1 MWYYK
6 LSKLTHRIGPETQ
19 LGVWQVHV
27 KPSLFKSLP
36 IEFRWQA
43 KQYTFAVLG
52 SGQISLPDLCYESVL
67 RDCDILSLIQG
78 ITLVLC
84 IDGTLLTR
92 PGEQEVETLLDLLL
106 KRLCIRKWEIK
117 AGETVQCL
125 SLDSP
130 EPT

>member
-1 MWYYK
+1 MLIHPCSK
-6 LSKLTHRIGPETQ
+6 ACRLSSVGKRNST
-19 LGVWQVHV
+19 
-27 KPSLFKSLP
+27 PSRL
-36 IEFRWQA
+36 
-43 KQYTFAVLG
+43 VLG
-52 SGQISLPDLCYESVL
+52 SEQISLPDLCYESVL
-67 RDCDILSLIQG
+67 RDCDSLSLIQG
-78 ITLVLC
+78 ITMVLC